1 MEKKV
6 LKDSGSAIFVLGTI
20 IAQTLLHFTA
30 QTGEIMF
37 SMMHPQFKRQE
48 NKQVPQ
54 AVKTKINPLSP

>member
-20 IAQTLLHFTA
+20 IAQTLFHFTA
-30 QTGEIMF
+30 QTGEITF
-37 SMMHPQFKRQE
+37 SMMHSQFKWQE

-54 AVKTKINPLSP
+54 AMKTKINSLSP